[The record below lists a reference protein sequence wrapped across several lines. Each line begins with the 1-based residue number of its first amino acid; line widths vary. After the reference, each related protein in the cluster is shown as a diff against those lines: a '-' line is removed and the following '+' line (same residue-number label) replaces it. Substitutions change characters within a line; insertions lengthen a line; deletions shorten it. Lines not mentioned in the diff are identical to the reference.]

1 MTRREKRKP
10 DLLATAMQRA
20 FDDEIIGRKRRNKN
34 FKALVERQK
43 QQELTPLRIVA
54 S

>member
-10 DLLATAMQRA
+10 DLLARAMQRA
-20 FDDEIIGRKRRNKN
+20 FDDEMKGRKKRNKN

-43 QQELTPLRIVA
+43 QQELTPLEKLA